1 MKYLLLFV
9 SLNACLSST
18 IFAQTPAQTVPVF
31 HFIKLDQSSF
41 INANLAQNKMLF
53 FFFFDPDCDHCQRAA
68 TNINKQAEGYKNAAV
83 YLISMAD
90 KEKMNAF
97 INQYLPAF
105 QKKQNVSVLQDRNN
119 EFITRFQP
127 LRYPAMFL
135 YNQNKKLL
143 DYEDNPE
150 SVFRFL
156 KPLQTSI
163 Q

>member
-1 MKYLLLFV
+1 MKYLLLFI

-18 IFAQTPAQTVPVF
+18 IFAQTPAQTVPQF
-31 HFIKLDQSSF
+31 HFSKLDQSSF
-41 INANLAQNKMLF
+41 SNANLAQNKMLF
-53 FFFFDPDCDHCQRAA
+53 FFFFDPDCEHCQRAA
-68 TNINKQAEGYKNAAV
+68 TNLNKQAEGYKKAAV

-90 KEKMNAF
+90 QAKINAF
-97 INQYLPAF
+97 INQYLSAF
-105 QKKQNVSVLQDRNN
+105 QKKQNVTVLQDKNN
-119 EFITRFQP
+119 EFISKFQP
-127 LRYPAMFL
+127 IRYPAMYL

-156 KPLQTSI
+156 KPLQSSV